1 MTVQV
6 LLLPLVGLVVDDCVQ
21 GRPYF
26 VDTLVYHFETAPV
39 NSVFIF
45 LLLHSNVEVAILF
58 RTINHARFSLE
69 ETSFLRDSGAS
80 I

>member
-21 GRPYF
+21 GRPDF

-39 NSVFIF
+39 HCVFI
-45 LLLHSNVEVAILF
+45 LLLFHSNVEVAILF
-58 RTINHARFSLE
+58 RAINHARFSLE